1 MKRDISLMAKP
12 DVTAITIVVQIYN
25 ISAITLIKVIEFSM
39 YAPSSLAAGCKAAC
53 QNGWTSYLFPAW
65 L

>member
-53 QNGWTSYLFPAW
+53 QNG
-65 L
+65 

>member
-1 MKRDISLMAKP
+1 MKRDISLMAKH

-39 YAPSSLAAGCKAAC
+39 YAPAG
-53 QNGWTSYLFPAW
+53 Y
-65 L
+65 